1 MADTAATRETRVGFI
16 GLGRMGRPMSLNIM
30 KQGFSLVVSN
40 RSRGV
45 VDDLARQGAQPA
57 ASPAEVAA
65 HAEVVCLC
73 LPVPAT
79 VEEVVL
85 GKNGVREGIKPGSVV
100 VDFSTI
106 GPSTCRS
113 VAGALKDQDVA
124 YIDAPVSGGT
134 TGAEAGTL
142 TIMVGGERRTYER
155 VLPILQAVGK
165 KIVYAGPVGAGAV
178 VKLMNQLLVG
188 INLAGA
194 AEAMVLGTKAGV
206 DPQLLY
212 DTIASATGNSFQ
224 LRRCFPDLILK
235 GNFENMFSVD
245 LLHKDIALGVEI
257 GKEQRVRLLLGA
269 LSLQIFE
276 EARELGLGGED
287 IAAVIKPLERLAG
300 VEVRAE

>member
-1 MADTAATRETRVGFI
+1 MSATRAGFI
-16 GLGRMGRPMSLNIM
+16 GLGRMGRPMSLNLLQ
-30 KQGFSLVVSN
+30 KGFPLTVSN

-45 VDDLARQGAQPA
+45 VDELAGQGATPA
-57 ASPAEVAA
+57 GTPAEVAA
-65 HAEVVCLC
+65 QSEIVCLC

-85 GKNGVREGIKPGSVV
+85 GPNGVREGIKPGSVV
-100 VDFSTI
+100 LDFSTI
-106 GPSTCRS
+106 GPSTCQN
-113 VAGALKDQDVA
+113 VAAALQEQDVS
-124 YIDAPVSGGT
+124 YLDAPVSGGT

-142 TIMVGGERRTYER
+142 TIMVGGDRQQYER
-155 VLPILQAVGK
+155 LLPVLQAVGK

-212 DTIASATGNSFQ
+212 DTISSATGNSFQ
-224 LRRCFPDLILK
+224 MQRCFPDLILK
-235 GNFENMFSVD
+235 GNFANMFSVD
-245 LLHKDIALGVEI
+245 LLHKDLGLGVDV
-257 GKEQRVRLLLGA
+257 GKENRVRLLLGA
-269 LSLQIFE
+269 LALQVFE
-276 EARELGLGGED
+276 EARDVGLGGED

-300 VEVRAE
+300 VEVRAK

>member
-1 MADTAATRETRVGFI
+1 MADTTATRETRVGFI

-30 KQGFSLVVSN
+30 KQGFPLVVSN

-45 VDDLARQGAQPA
+45 VDDLARQGAQAA
-57 ASPAEVAA
+57 ASPAEVAGQ
-65 HAEVVCLC
+65 AEVVCLC

-79 VEEVVL
+79 VEAVVL
-85 GKNGVREGIKPGSVV
+85 GGNGVREGIKPGSVV

-224 LRRCFPDLILK
+224 LQRCFPDLILK

>member
-1 MADTAATRETRVGFI
+1 MADTADKRETRVGFI
-16 GLGRMGRPMSLNIM
+16 GLGRMGRPMSLNVM
-30 KQGFSLVVSN
+30 KQGFPLVVSN
-40 RSRGV
+40 RSRAV
-45 VDDLARQGAQPA
+45 VDDLARQGAQTA

-65 HAEVVCLC
+65 QAEVVCLC

-85 GKNGVREGIKPGSVV
+85 GKKGVREGIKPGSVV

-113 VAGALKDQDVA
+113 VAEALKAQDVA
-124 YIDAPVSGGT
+124 YVDAPVSGGT
-134 TGAEAGTL
+134 TGAEAATL
-142 TIMVGGERRTYER
+142 TIMVGGERRSYER

-224 LRRCFPDLILK
+224 LQRCFPDLILK

-269 LSLQIFE
+269 LSLQVFE
-276 EARELGLGGED
+276 EARELGHGGED

-300 VEVRAE
+300 VEVRA